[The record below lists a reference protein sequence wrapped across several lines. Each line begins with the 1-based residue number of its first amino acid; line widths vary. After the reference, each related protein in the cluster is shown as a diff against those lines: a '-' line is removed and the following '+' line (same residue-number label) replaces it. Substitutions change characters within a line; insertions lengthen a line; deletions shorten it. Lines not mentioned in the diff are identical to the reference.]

1 MQTISLLTQK
11 GGSGKT
17 TLAECLAVASVRDGK
32 ASAILD
38 MDPQGTAKSWKA
50 RRGDDDPAVIP
61 VTMANL
67 ADELERIREAGADYA
82 FIDTP
87 ARLSDWAMEAGKVS
101 DLVIVPSRATVKD
114 LERVEASIKL
124 ATVYSL
130 RPVFVVLT
138 QVRPRGDRDAQ
149 AEDYIKARHYPL
161 CPVRVGDRV
170 AYQDSDT
177 LGLTPLETEPAGK
190 AAREIEQVY
199 QYTMK
204 VLNHL
209 TVEPLNHDKKD
220 QSHGRAF
227 GQAG

>member
-17 TLAECLAVASVRDGK
+17 TLAECLAVAATLNG
-32 ASAILD
+32 ATCAILD

-67 ADELERIREAGADYA
+67 SDELDRVRKAGAKYA

-87 ARLSDWAMEAGKVS
+87 ARLSDWAMDAARVS

-124 ATVYSL
+124 ATVYAL

-138 QVRPRGDRDAQ
+138 QVRPRGDRDVQ
-149 AEDYIKARHYPL
+149 AEEFIKARKFPV
-161 CPVRVGDRV
+161 CPARIGDRV
-170 AYQDSDT
+170 AYEDSDT
-177 LGLTPLETEPAGK
+177 IGRTPLETDPRSK
-190 AAREIEQVY
+190 AAQEIEQVY
-199 QYTMK
+199 QYTSE
-204 VLNHL
+204 VLNQL
-209 TVEPLNHDKKD
+209 TLKPLNHDEED
-220 QSHGRAF
+220 QPHRRAL
-227 GQAG
+227 

>member
-17 TLAECLAVASVRDGK
+17 TLAECLAVASVLDGRP
-32 ASAILD
+32 SVILD

-50 RRGDDDPAVIP
+50 RRGADDPAVIP

-67 ADELERIREAGADYA
+67 ADEMERAEQAGAELL

-87 ARLSDWAMEAGKVS
+87 ARLSDWAMEAAKVS
-101 DLVIVPSRATVKD
+101 DLVIVPSRPTVKD

-124 ATVYSL
+124 ATVYAV

-138 QVRPRGDRDAQ
+138 QVRPRGDRDVQ
-149 AEDYIKARHYPL
+149 AEEYIRARKFPV
-161 CPVRVGDRV
+161 CPARIGDRV
-170 AYQDSDT
+170 VYQDSDT
-177 LGLTPLETEPAGK
+177 TGLTPLETEPGGK

-199 QYTMK
+199 QFTVK
-204 VLNHL
+204 LLNQL
-209 TVEPLNHDKKD
+209 TSKPSSHDQENEPHR
-220 QSHGRAF
+220 RAL
-227 GQAG
+227 

>member
-1 MQTISLLTQK
+1 MQIISLLAQK

-17 TLAECLAVASVRDGK
+17 TLAECLAVAAVRDGRP
-32 ASAILD
+32 SAILD

-50 RRGDDDPAVIP
+50 RRGDHDPAVIP

-67 ADELERIREAGADYA
+67 SDELDRIRQAGARYA

-87 ARLSDWAMEAGKVS
+87 ARLSDWAMDAAKVS

-124 ATVYSL
+124 ATVYAM

-138 QVRPRGDRDAQ
+138 QVRPRGDRDTQ
-149 AEDYIKARHYPL
+149 AEEYVRARKFPV
-161 CPVRVGDRV
+161 CPGRIGDRV

-177 LGLTPLETEPAGK
+177 LGLTPSETEPTGK
-190 AAREIEQVY
+190 AAQEIEQVY
-199 QYTMK
+199 RYTTK
-204 VLNHL
+204 LLNQL
-209 TVEPLNHDKKD
+209 TKKPLNHDEED
-220 QSHGRAF
+220 EPHRRAV
-227 GQAG
+227 

>member
-1 MQTISLLTQK
+1 MQTISLLAQK

-17 TLAECLAVASVRDGK
+17 TLAECLAVAAVRDGSP
-32 ASAILD
+32 AAILD

-50 RRGDDDPAVIP
+50 RRGEDDPAVIP

-67 ADELERIREAGADYA
+67 NDELDRIRAAGAAYA

-87 ARLSDWAMEAGKVS
+87 ARLSDWAMEASKVS

-124 ATVYSL
+124 ATVYGV

-138 QVRPRGDRDAQ
+138 QVRPRGDRDVQ
-149 AEDYIKARHYPL
+149 AEEFIRAKKFPVCPARI
-161 CPVRVGDRV
+161 GDRV

-177 LGLTPLETEPAGK
+177 VGLTPSETEPAGK
-190 AAREIEQVY
+190 AAQEIELVY
-199 QYTMK
+199 RYTEK
-204 VLNHL
+204 LLNQL
-209 TVEPLNHDKKD
+209 TKKPLNHDEED
-220 QSHGRAF
+220 QPYGRAL
-227 GQAG
+227 

>member
-1 MQTISLLTQK
+1 MRTISLLAQK

-17 TLAECLAVASVRDGK
+17 TLAECLAVAATRDGQPC
-32 ASAILD
+32 AILD

-50 RRGDDDPAVIP
+50 RRGEDDPAVIP

-67 ADELERIREAGADYA
+67 QDELDRIRAAGAAYA

-87 ARLSDWAMEAGKVS
+87 ARLSDWAMEAAKVS

-124 ATVYSL
+124 ATVYAV

-138 QVRPRGDRDAQ
+138 QVRPRGDRDIQ
-149 AEDYIKARHYPL
+149 AEEFIKARHFPL
-161 CPVRVGDRV
+161 CPARIGDRV

-177 LGLTPLETEPAGK
+177 LGLTPLETEAGGK
-190 AAREIEQVY
+190 AACEIEQVY
-199 QYTMK
+199 QFTK
-204 VLNHL
+204 KLLNQL
-209 TVEPLNHDKKD
+209 TSEPLNHDEKNEPY
-220 QSHGRAF
+220 GRAIQ
-227 GQAG
+227 QAG

>member
-17 TLAECLAVASVRDGK
+17 TLAECLAVAAVLHGKSV
-32 ASAILD
+32 AVLD

-67 ADELERIREAGADYA
+67 PDELDRIREAGADYA

-87 ARLSDWAMEAGKVS
+87 ARLSDWAMEAAKVS

-124 ATVYSL
+124 ANVYAV

-138 QVRPRGDRDAQ
+138 QIRPRGDRDEQ
-149 AEDYIKARHYPL
+149 AAEFIRARKFPV
-161 CPVRVGDRV
+161 CPARIGDRV

-177 LGLTPLETEPAGK
+177 LGLTPSETEPTGK
-190 AAREIEQVY
+190 AAHEIELVY
-199 QYTMK
+199 RYTGK
-204 VLNHL
+204 LLNQL
-209 TVEPLNHDKKD
+209 TNKPLNHDEED
-220 QSHGRAF
+220 QPHSCAV
-227 GQAG
+227 

>member
-1 MQTISLLTQK
+1 MQTISLLAQK

-17 TLAECLAVASVRDGK
+17 TLAECLASAAVRDGK
-32 ASAILD
+32 SCAILD
-38 MDPQGTAKSWKA
+38 MDPQGTAKSWKE

-67 ADELERIREAGADYA
+67 QDELDRIRKAGAAYA

-87 ARLSDWAMEAGKVS
+87 ARLSDWAMEAAKVS

-124 ATVYSL
+124 ATVYAV

-138 QVRPRGDRDAQ
+138 QVRPRGDRDIQ
-149 AEDYIKARHYPL
+149 AEQFIKARHFPL
-161 CPVRVGDRV
+161 CPARIGDRV

-177 LGLTPLETEPAGK
+177 LGLTPLETEPDGK
-190 AAREIEQVY
+190 AALEIQQVY
-199 QYTMK
+199 QFTKK
-204 VLNHL
+204 VLNQL
-209 TVEPLNHDKKD
+209 TIEPMNHDKENKP
-220 QSHGRAF
+220 HGRTLQ
-227 GQAG
+227 QAG

>member
-1 MQTISLLTQK
+1 MQTISLLAQK

-17 TLAECLAVASVRDGK
+17 TLAECLAVAAVRDGK
-32 ASAILD
+32 PSAILD
-38 MDPQGTAKSWKA
+38 MDPQGTAKSWKL

-67 ADELERIREAGADYA
+67 TDELDRIRKAGAAYA

-87 ARLSDWAMEAGKVS
+87 ARLSDWAMEAAKVS

-124 ATVYSL
+124 ATVYGV

-138 QVRPRGDRDAQ
+138 QVRPRGDRDVQ
-149 AEDYIKARHYPL
+149 AEEFVRAKKFPVCPARI
-161 CPVRVGDRV
+161 GDRV

-177 LGLTPLETEPAGK
+177 LGLTPSETEPGGK
-190 AAREIEQVY
+190 AAQEIELVY
-199 QYTMK
+199 RYTGK
-204 VLNHL
+204 LLNQL
-209 TVEPLNHDKKD
+209 TKEPLNHEQED
-220 QSHGRAF
+220 QPYSRAV
-227 GQAG
+227 

>member
-17 TLAECLAVASVRDGK
+17 TLAECLAVAAVLDGRP
-32 ASAILD
+32 AVILD

-50 RRGDDDPAVIP
+50 RRGVDDPAVIP

-67 ADELERIREAGADYA
+67 ADEMERAERAGAELL

-87 ARLSDWAMEAGKVS
+87 ARLSDWAMEAAKVS
-101 DLVIVPSRATVKD
+101 DLVIVPSRPTVKD

-124 ATVYSL
+124 ATVYAV

-138 QVRPRGDRDAQ
+138 QVRPRGDRDVQ
-149 AEDYIKARHYPL
+149 AEDYIRARKFPV
-161 CPVRVGDRV
+161 CPARIGDRV
-170 AYQDSDT
+170 VYQDSDT
-177 LGLTPLETEPAGK
+177 MGLTPLETEPGGK

-199 QYTMK
+199 QYTVK
-204 VLNHL
+204 LLNQL
-209 TVEPLNHDKKD
+209 TSKPSSHDQEDKP
-220 QSHGRAF
+220 HRRAV
-227 GQAG
+227 